1 MTTFKPV
8 VEGSVARRGP
18 FTLRVGGV
26 PQDLTDYELPTISF
40 RNGAGVEVAEPGV
53 VVLREPQATYPGQV
67 YHVPHE
73 DTFTRSADTPFRAAE
88 TFYQRFTVED
98 DDGTPLDFPNGE
110 FDRVPVY
117 AR

>member
-8 VEGSVARRGP
+8 VAGSVARRGP
-18 FTLRVGGV
+18 FTLRVNGV
-26 PQDLTDYELPTISF
+26 AQDLTDYELPTISF
-40 RNGAGVEVAEPGV
+40 LNGAGEEVDEPGV

-67 YHVPHE
+67 YHDPHE
-73 DTFTRSADTPFRAAE
+73 DTFTRSTDTPFLAAE

-98 DDGTPLDFPNGE
+98 SDGTPQDFPNGQ

>member
-18 FTLRVGGV
+18 FTLKVNGV
-26 PQDLTDYELPTISF
+26 AEDLTLYALPTITF
-40 RNGAGVEVAEPGV
+40 RNGAGEEVAEPGV
-53 VVLREPQATYPGQV
+53 IVLRTPQATYPGQV
-67 YHVPHE
+67 YHDPHA
-73 DTFTRSADTPFRAAE
+73 DTFTRSDDTPFKSAE
-88 TFYQRFTVED
+88 DFYQRITVED
-98 DDGTPLDFPNGE
+98 SAGTPQDFPNGE

>member
-18 FTLRVGGV
+18 FTLRVGGT
-26 PQDLTDYELPTISF
+26 PQDLTLYELPTIAF
-40 RNGAGVEVAEPGV
+40 RNGAGVEVTEPGV

-67 YHVPHE
+67 YHDPHA
-73 DTFTRSADTPFRAAE
+73 DTFTRSDDSPFKAAE
-88 TFYQRFTVED
+88 DFYQRFTVED
-98 DDGTPLDFPNGE
+98 SEGTPQDFPNGE